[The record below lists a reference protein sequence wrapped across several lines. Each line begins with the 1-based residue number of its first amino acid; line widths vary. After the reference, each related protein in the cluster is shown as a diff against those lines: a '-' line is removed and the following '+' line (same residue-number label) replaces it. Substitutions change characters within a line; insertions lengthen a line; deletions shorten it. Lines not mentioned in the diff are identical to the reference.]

1 MNGRTLMPFGNTP
14 RTIFDDMDE
23 MFRGFTDAL
32 RPMARRFAPVEM
44 FEEGDEIVVQVDAP
58 GIEPSKIE
66 IKTFPDRVTFQSKEE
81 ERDEKQEEGKTY
93 YLRRQSRSINY
104 CVNLPV
110 EVNPDKAKA
119 SFKNGV
125 VTVRLPKSETVQGRV
140 LSIEQE

>member
-1 MNGRTLMPFGNTP
+1 MNGRTLMPFGNTG
-14 RTIFDDMDE
+14 RTVFDDMDE

-44 FEEGDEIVVQVDAP
+44 YEENDEIVVEVDAP
-58 GIEPSKIE
+58 GIDPSKME
-66 IKTFPDRVTFQSKEE
+66 IKTFPDRVTFQSREEEKDEKKEE
-81 ERDEKQEEGKTY
+81 GRSY
-93 YLRRQSRSINY
+93 YLRRQARSINY

-110 EVNPDKAKA
+110 EVDPNKAKA

-140 LSIEQE
+140 LSIEKE

>member
-1 MNGRTLMPFGNTP
+1 MNGRTLIPFGNMP

-44 FEEGDEIVVQVDAP
+44 YEEKDEIVVEVDVP
-58 GIEPSKIE
+58 GIEPSKLE
-66 IKTFPDRVTFQSKEE
+66 IKTFPDRVTFQCKEE
-81 ERDEKQEEGKTY
+81 EKDEKQEEGKTY

-104 CVNLPV
+104 SVNLPV
-110 EVNPDKAKA
+110 EVDPNKAKA